1 MTMLRNR
8 SGYLAV
14 MPAAVL
20 VMAALTAAVS
30 SGHGHGRPRWDVA
43 ADFRAAPNQ
52 ANPSPGRFGNQ
63 AVWSYLFSPTG
74 QQNPAAYHL
83 LRGFD
88 TDKFEVP
95 GLESWWGQNISTSA
109 DDLLPA
115 AGINATGHL
124 VTTMNIHWPAG
135 AVLVHP
141 WNGQPVIIGWRSPV
155 PGNVFVTGAVTLAQH
170 PNCGTGIA
178 WALDL
183 GARTL
188 RHGAI
193 TQRQRQ
199 AWALRVHL
207 KQGNS
212 LYLVIAPRAGFAC
225 DSTLVSLTITRGKH

>member
-1 MTMLRNR
+1 MLGNR
-8 SGYLAV
+8 SRYLAV

-20 VMAALTAAVS
+20 MVAGLAFATTSA
-30 SGHGHGRPRWDVA
+30 HGHGRPRWDVA
-43 ADFRAAPNQ
+43 ADFRTAPNQ
-52 ANPSPGRFGNQ
+52 ANPSPDRFGHPG
-63 AVWSYLFSPTG
+63 VWSYMFSPTG
-74 QQNPAAYHL
+74 KQSPAAYQL
-83 LRGFD
+83 LPAFD

-95 GLESWWGQNISTSA
+95 GLESWWGQNVSTST

-115 AGINATGHL
+115 VGINATGHQ

-141 WNGQPVIIGWRSPV
+141 WDGQPVIIGWRSPV
-155 PGNVFVTGAVTLAQH
+155 PGNIFVTGAVALAQH

-193 TQRQRQ
+193 TQRKRQ
-199 AWALRVHL
+199 AWALRIHL
-207 KQGNS
+207 KEGNS

-225 DSTLVSLTITRGKH
+225 DSTLVTLTITRGEH